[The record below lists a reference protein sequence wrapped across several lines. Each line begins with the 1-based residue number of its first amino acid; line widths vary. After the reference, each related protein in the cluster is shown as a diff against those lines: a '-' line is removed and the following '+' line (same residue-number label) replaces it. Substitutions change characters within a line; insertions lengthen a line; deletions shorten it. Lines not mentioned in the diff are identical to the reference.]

1 MNGIFI
7 AFAVIVLLAPT
18 SLLAPSFRWENL
30 AGGYV
35 ESLTN
40 NK

>member
-1 MNGIFI
+1 MEGIFL
-7 AFAVIVLLAPT
+7 AFVLIVVVV
-18 SLLAPSFRWENL
+18 NL

-40 NK
+40 NSNNPIKVSTKK